1 MGGLSAILGVTILG
15 CTLTTTIP
23 PNHPS
28 AQVTRKVEMSR
39 TQKAL
44 LFLGMA
50 VILVS
55 DLIAAT
61 RGSVDWLFWGTMAG
75 VVICGVSYHLSTR
88 HVIK

>member
-1 MGGLSAILGVTILG
+1 
-15 CTLTTTIP
+15 
-23 PNHPS
+23 
-28 AQVTRKVEMSR
+28 MSR